1 MPVYSVKE
9 VCAMIGVSRK
19 TLFYYDRIHL
29 LEPLRRDG
37 KLQYKKYGD
46 EEIIRLKEI
55 IQYRKAVL
63 QIIEIRSLLDDPEAD
78 PLMILK
84 QALSRMKK
92 DADVMQEQ
100 MNRIK
105 ELIEEY
111 E

>member
-9 VCAMIGVSRK
+9 VCAMTGVSRK

-46 EEIIRLKEI
+46 AEITRLNQI
-55 IQYRKAVL
+55 IQYRKAGL
-63 QIIEIRSLLDDPEAD
+63 QIVEIRKLLDDPEAD
-78 PLMILK
+78 ALRILK

-92 DADVMQEQ
+92 DSDIMQEQ
-100 MNRIK
+100 MNRIR